1 MKPAKPKKPTR
12 KDLERQVLELK
23 GQLAC
28 IYAQASR
35 DIEKA
40 GADHMTASGVLLQ
53 LTALGG
59 REIIKPVVI
68 RDGLSDETIEALK
81 KDLARSYELATMQ
94 KPTAAKE
101 PVNMGGVK

>member
-12 KDLERQVLELK
+12 QELERQVLELK
-23 GQLAC
+23 AQLAYV
-28 IYAQASR
+28 YANASR
-35 DIEKA
+35 DVEKA
-40 GADHMTASGVLLQ
+40 STKHMMASGVLLQ

-81 KDLARSYELATMQ
+81 KDLARSYELATAYR
-94 KPTAAKE
+94 PKE
-101 PVNMGGVK
+101 GVK

>member
-23 GQLAC
+23 AQLAFG
-28 IYAQASR
+28 YASASS
-35 DIEKA
+35 DVEKA
-40 GADHMTASGVLLQ
+40 GTNHMMASGVLLQ

-81 KDLARSYELATMQ
+81 KDLARSYELATVH
-94 KPTAAKE
+94 KPVATQ
-101 PVNMGGVK
+101 

>member
-12 KDLERQVLELK
+12 KDLERQVIELK

-28 IYAQASR
+28 VYAFASS
-35 DIEKA
+35 DVEKA
-40 GADHMTASGVLLQ
+40 STKHMMGSGVLLQ

-59 REIIKPVVI
+59 REIIKSVVI

-81 KDLARSYELATMQ
+81 KDLARSYELATAQ
-94 KPTAAKE
+94 KPK
-101 PVNMGGVK
+101 GGVK